1 MNHQAV
7 VWSQQVLI
15 AKSGIL
21 ESSLSSVDIAMH
33 CYGMKK
39 ELGPIH
45 VAKTHPLKCVVK
57 IKNLVHQ
64 QGQDLLL
71 SLNNF

>member
-15 AKSGIL
+15 VKSGIL
-21 ESSLSSVDIAMH
+21 ESSLSSVDVAMH

-45 VAKTHPLKCVVK
+45 VPKTHPLECVVK
-57 IKNLVHQ
+57 NQK
-64 QGQDLLL
+64 L
-71 SLNNF
+71 SSPARSGPPTFLE